1 MKDPNFLSDLGHSTT
16 RRQMMLGGAVALGS
30 FALCTANSWAIVDD
44 GISRSS
50 ESIHQEPVFQ
60 GNRKRI
66 YEVLTDS
73 RQFDEIVRLSAAM
86 RSGAIESKPV
96 QISSEIGGPFTLFGG
111 YIVGRQLDLVSG
123 ERIVQAWR
131 AQSWSAGEYS
141 IVRFTLAE
149 EGAATRIVLDHQGF
163 PAGQAQHLAAGWK
176 GNYWEPLEKYLAG
189 K

>member
-30 FALCTANSWAIVDD
+30 FALCTANSWAVVDD

-86 RSGAIESKPV
+86 RSGAIENKPA

-131 AQSWSAGEYS
+131 VIGWAPGVYSVARFALGGAGG
-141 IVRFTLAE
+141 T
-149 EGAATRIVLDHQGF
+149 TRLVFDHEAF
-163 PAGQAQHLAAGWK
+163 PGGQAEHLASGWQEH
-176 GNYWEPLEKYLAG
+176 YWGPLARFLA
-189 K
+189 